1 MIVELHNCYL
11 LKSINRRTYFIVK
24 GPRTIFFNIQKCCTI
39 VENYSFLRY
48 GPIIY
53 HPPYLFTRTLTNNV
67 LKIGQDQLLDWWEY
81 WVIELLVEPLSY

>member
-1 MIVELHNCYL
+1 MIVELHNYYL

-24 GPRTIFFNIQKCCTI
+24 TPDHFFLYNIQKCCTI

-53 HPPYLFTRTLTNNV
+53 HPPYLFTRTKSNV
-67 LKIGQDQLLDWWEY
+67 KENLFAFYD
-81 WVIELLVEPLSY
+81 S